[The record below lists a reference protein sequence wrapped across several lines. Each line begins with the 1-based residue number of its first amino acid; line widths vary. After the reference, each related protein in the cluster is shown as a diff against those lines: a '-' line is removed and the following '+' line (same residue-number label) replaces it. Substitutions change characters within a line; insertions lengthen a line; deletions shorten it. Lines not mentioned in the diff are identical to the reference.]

1 MEDKDNPYQSME
13 DPIENNPYQSME
25 NSIRD
30 ILSGRKIPN
39 AKELEYLQNR
49 DSMRRGAMTGEE
61 SADDIK
67 DHDGMY
73 KHQRTLY
80 HKSQVQKKVI
90 DDDYKMLNSTIKNI
104 LKG

>member
-1 MEDKDNPYQSME
+1 MEDKDNPYQSIGNPVT
-13 DPIENNPYQSME
+13 DNPYQSME

-30 ILSGRKIPN
+30 ILSGRKIPS
-39 AKELEYLQNR
+39 AKELEYLRNR

-61 SADDIK
+61 SVDDIK
-67 DHDGMY
+67 DPDGMY

-80 HKSQVQKKVI
+80 HKGQVQLKVI